1 MQRTQWSRVF
11 NPMLIVLLLVTTFL
25 VAPATGGAS
34 SQISGQPTLRAAAD
48 NGDDGPPAPINRTK
62 GYRQPTQ
69 DDPNARDDWFYSRR
83 TAGDPDFSVAQAAEK
98 RAEAAQQFS
107 VMQRTIGP
115 AAPSAFDG
123 AWTNVGPDPIVQVG
137 RSGPGYFLGMSGRI
151 GALAIRSSEPY
162 TIYLGA
168 AQGGVWI
175 SSTLTTAWTP
185 KTDDLPSLAI
195 GALALAPSNEDI
207 VYVGTGEGAL
217 SGDSYYGNGLLKSTD
232 AGNSF
237 FQVSG
242 AAFNQVSISNVA
254 VDPTNADHLFVS
266 TLRGRGGNRRVSP
279 PNPTP
284 FGIWESSDGG
294 ITWTDRYTTTVASRG
309 ATALV
314 MDPQNAAVLY
324 ATYWN
329 QGIMKSTD
337 GGMSWFEAMNGLPS
351 NANYPAAATRFAL
364 AISHPAGQASATLYT
379 GFEWVDTDGN
389 SHPSTVW
396 KSTDDANTWSETS
409 TAVVAGYCGSQ
420 CFYDN
425 VLAADP
431 TNADIVYAGGMF
443 DYGSGTGGIYRSM
456 DGGATWLDMGWNQ
469 HPDFHAIAIR
479 NDAPNNVVIGND
491 GGVWSSANYGGRTN
505 PGDPI
510 DAADWAN
517 LNGTVDPNTAGV
529 TARTGLAI
537 GQFTSVAQHP
547 TNVNRFY
554 GGTQDNGTMRK
565 SGVSNSW
572 FDFAGGDGGQ
582 VIVDPND
589 PNYVYGTYYGISP
602 YRFSDGM
609 LGSFF
614 SNMSIANGINTND
627 RSEFYVPMAMDPQFT
642 ERLYLG
648 TYRLYRTDNRGDL
661 WTTASGDLTSGC
673 SGAAPNG
680 ARGCVISAIG
690 PTAGSPAVY
699 VGALDGY
706 INLST
711 DATAAAPVWERVD
724 KAPLPA
730 RPVTSFAVDN
740 SNYRVAYAAFAG
752 FSAATPATPGHVF
765 KTTDAG
771 ATWTDISSNLP
782 DIPVNSIIQDAGH
795 AGTLYVGT
803 DIGPLMTTDDGA
815 SWLPMGAGFPVVAIW
830 QLNLNTATRQ
840 IVAGTHGRGVWKLA
854 DADPRPALQVRA
866 FTSDQPVGPGSL
878 LTFNLKIKNGGNA
891 AATGVQVSNPVPANT
906 TFVGADNGGA
916 LAGDMV
922 VWSGL
927 AVDAGTTLEL
937 SFTVQ
942 IAGGLTTGDVITNDG
957 TVVTSAEGVG
967 ATGSPSTVVMSP
979 AYDVSAVADHTLDG
993 GGPSAVVRYMITVR
1007 NTGYSEDTYYLK
1019 AAKEYWPTTVWNGDF
1034 SSQIAYLGPLAPGA
1048 SAQVGVQVRV
1058 PATATNGLE
1067 DITYFKAISLA
1078 EHNVQARLEL
1088 RTIAVTSDILVVD
1101 GDTGAIDVESF
1112 YTDALTAAGYSFNY
1126 WDLAADPNIPSGYLN
1141 AHRAVV
1147 WFTGVA
1153 YPGPLVSY
1161 ESQLASFLDNGGN
1174 LFLSGMDILDQ
1185 AAGTTDFVHDYLHIA
1200 WDGSEI
1206 QNDVPMTVASAVAGN
1221 PVTGGMGDVPVNNA
1235 AVGYSDYNDQVT
1247 PVEPAMAAFL
1257 DDTGEP
1263 TALTVGDNGYR
1274 VVFLGFPFEAFG
1286 DATQRADLMGRAMNY
1301 FLPPPMNYQLT
1312 LQNGLDGYAGASDT
1326 FINAWMPTTNY
1337 GSGANLYVRQP
1348 NTKSIL
1354 IRFDLA
1360 GISRRATI
1368 TSARIGIWV
1377 TYVSDSVHDYSPVML
1392 NVYEMYRPWTEAGAT
1407 WNEADAGM
1415 GWEAPGARG
1424 RSDRAHLPAVQQTGY
1439 RRTGQ
1444 WMWFDIAPLVQ
1455 QWITDPG
1462 GNNGLIITANGDV
1475 NAEIEYI
1482 ASDFAD
1488 TTVRPQMRMTYT
1500 AP

>member
-11 NPMLIVLLLVTTFL
+11 NPMLISLLLVMTFL

-34 SQISGQPTLRAAAD
+34 SQPSSQPVLSATTGAD
-48 NGDDGPPAPINRTK
+48 DDSPPAPINRTK
-62 GYRQPTQ
+62 GYRQIKP
-69 DDPNARDDWFYSRR
+69 DDPNARNDWFYDRR
-83 TAGDPDFSVAQAAEK
+83 TAGNPSFTLPDAAMR
-98 RAEAAQQFS
+98 RAEAAAAVTQMQQEPK
-107 VMQRTIGP
+107 P
-115 AAPSAFDG
+115 ATPNAFDG
-123 AWTNVGPDPIVQVG
+123 AWTTVGPDPIAQVG
-137 RSGPGYFLGMSGRI
+137 RSGPGYFLGMSGRVS
-151 GALAIRSSEPY
+151 ALAIRSSEPY
-162 TIYLGA
+162 TIYLGG

-175 SSTLTTAWTP
+175 SSTLTTGWIA
-185 KTDDLPSLAI
+185 KTDQLPSLAI
-195 GALALAPSNEDI
+195 GSIALAPSNEDI
-207 VYVGTGEGAL
+207 VYVATGEGAL
-217 SGDSYYGNGLLKSTD
+217 SGDSYFGNGVLKSTD
-232 AGNSF
+232 AGDTF
-237 FQVSG
+237 AQISG
-242 AAFNQVSISNVA
+242 DTFNQVSISRLV
-254 VDPTNADHLFVS
+254 VHPTDPDHLYVA
-266 TLRGRGGNRRVSP
+266 TLSGVGGQRRVRP

-284 FGIWESSDGG
+284 FGFLESPDGG
-294 ITWTDRYTTTVASRG
+294 VSWTARITTSSRFEAATDLLIDPIEPNVLWASFWSVG
-309 ATALV
+309 V
-314 MDPQNAAVLY
+314 K
-324 ATYWN
+324 
-329 QGIMKSTD
+329 KSTD
-337 GGMSWFEAMNGLPS
+337 GGATWADAMNGF
-351 NANYPAAATRFAL
+351 PADADYASGLSRFAL
-364 AISHPAGQASATLYT
+364 ALSRPAGATAAILYA
-379 GFEWVDTDGN
+379 GFEWYDTAGEY
-389 SHPSTVW
+389 HPSSVW
-396 KSTDDANTWSETS
+396 KSTDGGDNWFETNTD
-409 TAVVAGYCGSQ
+409 VVQGYCGQQ
-420 CFYDN
+420 CWYDN
-425 VLAADP
+425 ELAADP

-443 DYGSGTGGIYRSM
+443 DYGNGTGGIYRSL
-456 DGGATWLDMGWNQ
+456 DGGQTWIDLGWNQ
-469 HPDFHAIAIR
+469 HPDFHSIAIR
-479 NDAPNNVVIGND
+479 ADAPNNVVVGND
-491 GGVWSSANYGGRTN
+491 GGVWSSSNYGGRLS
-505 PGDPI
+505 PSDPE
-510 DAADWAN
+510 DAADWVN
-517 LNGTVDPNTAGV
+517 LNGVVDPNTGAV
-529 TARTGLAI
+529 YARTGL
-537 GQFTSVAQHP
+537 GLTQFTSIAQHP

-554 GGTQDNGTMRK
+554 GGTQDNGTLRK
-565 SGVSNSW
+565 SSISNTW
-572 FDFAGGDGGQ
+572 FDYAGGDGGQ
-582 VIVDPND
+582 VLVDPND

-602 YRFSDGM
+602 YRFTNGM
-609 LGSFF
+609 LGSLFA
-614 SNMSIANGINTND
+614 NQSIANGIDTND
-627 RSEFYVPMAMDPQFT
+627 RSQFYIPMAMDPYET
-642 ERLYLG
+642 TRLYLG
-648 TYRLYRTDNRGDL
+648 TYRVYRTDNRGDL
-661 WTTASGDLTSGC
+661 WQPISGDLTSGC
-673 SGAAPNG
+673 FSSNCTITAFGVTAGAA
-680 ARGCVISAIG
+680 AL
-690 PTAGSPAVY
+690 Y
-699 VGALDGY
+699 VGAYDGY
-706 INLST
+706 IWVT
-711 DATAAAPVWERVD
+711 PDATAAAPVWTRVD
-724 KAPLPA
+724 NASLPP
-730 RPVTSFAVDN
+730 RPVNAFAVDR
-740 SNYRVAYAAFAG
+740 SNYRIAYVAFSG
-752 FSAATPATPGHVF
+752 FDAATPAAPGHIF
-765 KTTDAG
+765 KTTDG
-771 ATWTDISSNLP
+771 GVTWTNVSGDLP
-782 DIPVNSIIQDAGH
+782 DIPVNSLILDAADANTLY
-795 AGTLYVGT
+795 AGTDVGPMISSDGGATWHVMGT
-803 DIGPLMTTDDGA
+803 D
-815 SWLPMGAGFPVVAIW
+815 FPIVAIH
-830 QLNLNTATRQ
+830 QLNYNPATRQ
-840 IVAGTHGRGVWKLA
+840 ILAGTHGRGAWKMR
-854 DADPRPALQVRA
+854 DETTTMPGLQVRA
-866 FTSDQPVGPGSL
+866 GVDDTPVGPGSL
-878 LTFNLKIKNGGNA
+878 LNFAIEVTNIGNG
-891 AATGVQVSNPVPANT
+891 AATGVQISNPAPANT
-906 TFVGADNGGA
+906 TFVSADNGGA
-916 LAGDMV
+916 LVGDAV

-927 AVDAGTTLEL
+927 AVDAGATIVVN
-937 SFTVQ
+937 FTVQ
-942 IAGGLTTGDVITNDG
+942 IANTLVTGDVITNDG
-957 TVVTSAEGVG
+957 TAVTSAEGAG

-1007 NTGYSEDTYYLK
+1007 NIGYSADTYYLK

-1058 PATATNGLE
+1058 PATVTNGLE

-1088 RTIAVTSDILVVD
+1088 RTIGVTSDILVVD

-1126 WDLAADPNIPSGYLN
+1126 WDLAADPVIPTGYLN

-1153 YPGPLVSY
+1153 YPGPLLPY
-1161 ESQLASFLDNGGN
+1161 EAQLAGFLDNGGS
-1174 LFLSGMDILDQ
+1174 LFVSGMDVLDQ

-1257 DDTGEP
+1257 VDTGEP
-1263 TALTVGDNGYR
+1263 TALTLGDNGFQ

-1286 DATQRADLMGRAMNY
+1286 DAAQRADLMGRAMNY

-1360 GISRRATI
+1360 GISRRATV

-1392 NVYEMYRPWTEAGAT
+1392 NAYELYRPWTEAGAT